1 MKDLV
6 LFGAASGQRG
16 NRGCRGKALERKLG
30 GWGVTALGSGTH
42 LLSEGLGGSF
52 PRPFPAIYIARVPS
66 VSLHQEGTSWNVSSE
81 EEGPL

>member
-1 MKDLV
+1 MEEQLQGREV
-6 LFGAASGQRG
+6 TGGAEEKPWRG
-16 NRGCRGKALERKLG
+16 SWGAG
-30 GWGVTALGSGTH
+30 GVTALGSGTH

-52 PRPFPAIYIARVPS
+52 PRPFPAMYIARIPS